1 MESITVYHGAL
12 LAMGVAGGLL
22 FLQLLVA
29 DIAGMKVKRIPGAP
43 IEPDH
48 DSLLFRASRAL
59 GNMNESVSIFIIF
72 TLVGILSA
80 AEPSWLGRLAWVYV
94 ISRAAYMLCY
104 CFNVKLMRSVFFA
117 FSFLALLGLGI
128 VMAGGL
134 MG

>member
-1 MESITVYHGAL
+1 MESIVAYHMTGLAMGAAGAL
-12 LAMGVAGGLL
+12 LL
-22 FLQLLVA
+22 LQLLVA
-29 DIAGMKVKRIPGAP
+29 DVAGMKVSRTPGAP

-48 DSLLFRASRAL
+48 ESFLFRASRAI

-80 AEPSWLGRLAWVYV
+80 ADPLWLGRIAWVYV
-94 ISRAAYMLCY
+94 IARTAYMLCY
-104 CFNVKLMRSVFFA
+104 WLNIKLMRSVFFGV
-117 FSFLALLGLGI
+117 SLVSLLGLGA